1 MEAESSASFTIT
13 CDIAIDTEPET
24 SGFKGFAGNM
34 IITPGTYNSGDSLMQ
49 DIKLHFHGGISAD
62 QDVSCYSADEDGNNF
77 NASPTIKLDV
87 IEVSLSVKD
96 NYKEIKQGTS
106 ATLVC
111 AANGLSD
118 EADFEWRDGN
128 DQKVEVD
135 VTPLADSTQLSVW
148 EVTPTKDT
156 TYKCIVSGKNEANTI
171 EKTVTVRVLEE
182 DDEDEIDGNDGNN
195 HEEDYSSAQLP
206 KIGVLIAGA
215 LIILRI

>member
-1 MEAESSASFTIT
+1 M
-13 CDIAIDTEPET
+13 
-24 SGFKGFAGNM
+24 
-34 IITPGTYNSGDSLMQ
+34 
-49 DIKLHFHGGISAD
+49 
-62 QDVSCYSADEDGNNF
+62 
-77 NASPTIKLDV
+77 
-87 IEVSLSVKD
+87 KD

-106 ATLVC
+106 ATLIC
-111 AANGLSD
+111 TANGLST
-118 EADFEWRDGN
+118 EADFEWRDAN

>member
-13 CDIAIDTEPET
+13 CDIALDTEPET

-34 IITPGTYNSGDSLMQ
+34 IITPGTYNSGNFLME
-49 DIKLHFHGGISAD
+49 DIKLHFQGGITAD
-62 QDVSCYSADEDGNNF
+62 QDVGCYSSDDDGSNYL
-77 NASPTIKLDV
+77 ASPTIKLDI

-96 NYKEIKQGTS
+96 NYKEIKQGTT
-106 ATLVC
+106 ATLIC
-111 AANGLSD
+111 TANGLST
-118 EADFEWRDGN
+118 EADFEWRDAN
-128 DQKVEVD
+128 DQKVEAS
-135 VTPLADSTQLSVW
+135 VTPLADSTQLSEW
-148 EVTPTKDT
+148 EVTPTEDT

-171 EKTVTVRVLEE
+171 EKTITVKVVEE
-182 DDEDEIDGNDGNN
+182 DDEDENDGNN